1 MKGSSPH
8 FSRQQ
13 RAGAVEQSYAHV
25 PFVKTIFAL
34 SCQRSSALDI
44 GSRRNDRLINLGQ
57 NFGSSRYLC
66 GNAARDHIGLGLF
79 NGGRYRGDLAQ
90 LRPLHL
96 FAAALLPYLSV
107 LDLMLNAGRDSLAV
121 LST

>member
-44 GSRRNDRLINLGQ
+44 GSRRNDRLINLSQ
-57 NFGSSRYLC
+57 NFGHVIFRQRSTRSHRFGTVY
-66 GNAARDHIGLGLF
+66 
-79 NGGRYRGDLAQ
+79 GGRYRGDLAQ